1 LERESFVS
9 ASAAANVAIEPV
21 VMKAADAAGGA
32 TMSSARRMPSV
43 RIVRAVNRSPEAA
56 APSRAGTDM
65 KGREPQC

>member
-9 ASAAANVAIEPV
+9 ASAAVNVAIEPEV
-21 VMKAADAAGGA
+21 KAADAAGGA

-43 RIVRAVNRSPEAA
+43 WNVRAVNRSPEAA